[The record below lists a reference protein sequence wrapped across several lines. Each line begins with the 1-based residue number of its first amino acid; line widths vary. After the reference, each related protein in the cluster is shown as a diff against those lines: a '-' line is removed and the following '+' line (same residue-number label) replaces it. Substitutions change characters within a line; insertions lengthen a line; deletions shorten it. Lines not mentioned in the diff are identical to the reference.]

1 MEVSDGDLK
10 HVRKS
15 TTFST
20 HVLDTSTGSPAPG
33 VRVRLSAAEGPILEG
48 ATDGEGRLRFT
59 EPLLPGRYEVMF
71 DLESHFG
78 DRPHLSDR
86 VTIHLRLDDPR
97 HYHVPLL
104 VSPFGFSSYRGS

>member
-20 HVLDTSTGSPAPG
+20 HVLDTSTGAPASG
-33 VRVRLSAAEGPILEG
+33 VPVRLSAAEGLVFEG
-48 ATDGEGRLRFT
+48 ATDGEGRLRFP
-59 EPLLPGRYEVMF
+59 EALLPGHYEVMF
-71 DLESHFG
+71 DLASHFG
-78 DRPHLSDR
+78 GRPHLCDR
-86 VTIHLRLDDPR
+86 VLVHLRLEDPR